1 MGALEPRKMKVRIAG
16 VDHVVSLS
24 VHQCTITPLQL
35 HPFKEL
41 LESGILIDQ
50 H

>member
-1 MGALEPRKMKVRIAG
+1 MGALEPRKMKVRLAG

-24 VHQCTITPLQL
+24 VHQCTITPQL
-35 HPFKEL
+35 HPLKEL